1 MTITELIKEVK
12 HWSLTKKLDEQD
24 PKIQTLKLMEEVGE
38 LAEALLKNN
47 TLALIDAL
55 GDIQVVLIILHQQ
68 LGWELEQTLQYA
80 YNQIKER
87 KGEIIKGVFVKEE
100 DI

>member
-1 MTITELIKEVK
+1 MTITELIEGVK

-38 LAEALLKNN
+38 LAEALLKNK

-80 YNQIKER
+80 YDQIKER